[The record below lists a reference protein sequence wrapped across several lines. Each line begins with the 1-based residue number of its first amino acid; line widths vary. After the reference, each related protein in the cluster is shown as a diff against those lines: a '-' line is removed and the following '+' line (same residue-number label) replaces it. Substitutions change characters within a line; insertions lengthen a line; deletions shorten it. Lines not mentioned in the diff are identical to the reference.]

1 MWDQESLLNFYL
13 SLLMNSGGLIVI
25 QRSTAVF
32 LLNSVFPFICLDS
45 LSGLP
50 SETLL
55 ALWNFLMMDNIYFV
69 CPVLYF
75 EFLLPFLITFR

>member
-13 SLLMNSGGLIVI
+13 SLLMGSSGGLIVI

-45 LSGLP
+45 LSG
-50 SETLL
+50 
-55 ALWNFLMMDNIYFV
+55 
-69 CPVLYF
+69 
-75 EFLLPFLITFR
+75 

>member
-13 SLLMNSGGLIVI
+13 SLLMGSGRLIVI

-45 LSGLP
+45 LSG
-50 SETLL
+50 
-55 ALWNFLMMDNIYFV
+55 
-69 CPVLYF
+69 
-75 EFLLPFLITFR
+75 